1 MGVKVKKLKNSGI
14 KIWGNP
20 DLKIKKTIYVKNF
33 MKDHRIFMVSV
44 ISALV
49 LGGKWKINDP
59 SSIKTSFPNFLYL
72 IKQLG
77 GKIN

>member
-1 MGVKVKKLKNSGI
+1 
-14 KIWGNP
+14 
-20 DLKIKKTIYVKNF
+20 

-44 ISALV
+44 IAALV

-59 SSIKTSFPNFLYL
+59 SSINTSFPNFLDL

-77 GKIN
+77 GKLN